1 MGGVVSQTR
10 DHEVPRDILERF
22 AAEEASEEERR
33 QVFRHLLAG
42 CAACQRE
49 LRLAHWHTE
58 AREMELA
65 HANVTPLG
73 PRTDIY
79 EEAFAAMH
87 RTAMNAIERLH
98 VEANVL
104 LAELNALSPEE
115 REFRVR
121 NLRRYADGKLAAAL
135 VEKSFELRYSD
146 LPSMLHYAR
155 LAVAVA
161 EAATPETA
169 GGRSL
174 LADGRARA
182 WAQLGNAQRI
192 HGDLDKAE
200 WCFAAATQHLEA
212 GSGDAQPRAWVARLL
227 ASLRI
232 AQRALRDAIELN
244 REAARLY
251 RRLRDRTGEATAL
264 LGGAWAQI
272 VDGDPRPAIEPL
284 QRCLEILHPWHPQER
299 KLIQGAATN
308 LVLCYID
315 VDRPQ
320 DAYDT
325 VVLAK
330 PYFEDCADA
339 ILRLRWDWQWGKAD
353 RDRGHFF
360 SAELLTEAGAGR
372 LRGGRARRGDR
383 RSLPRPRDALCPPGP
398 PGRVLAR
405 DRRSDRDLPLHRR
418 PARVPRRDRPAHR
431 TGAARRSRR
440 RRAPPARPRVPRRR
454 APRRAVALS
463 LPRATSPGSATPPC

>member
-1 MGGVVSQTR
+1 MRGVVSRTK
-10 DHEVPRDILERF
+10 DHEVPRDTLVRF
-22 AAEEASEEERR
+22 AAGEASEEERR

-49 LRLAHWHTE
+49 LRLARWHTV

-73 PRTDIY
+73 PRAGTY

-87 RTAMNAIERLH
+87 RTAMTAIERRH
-98 VEANVL
+98 AEADVL
-104 LAELNALSPEE
+104 LAELVGMSLEE
-115 REFRVR
+115 REFKVR

-146 LPSMLHYAR
+146 LPAMLHYAR
-155 LAVAVA
+155 IAVDAA
-161 EAATPETA
+161 EAATPETS

-174 LADGRARA
+174 LADCRARA

-192 HGDLDKAE
+192 HRDY
-200 WCFAAATQHLEA
+200 AAAERSLLAAGRHLEE
-212 GSGDAQPRAWVARLL
+212 GSGEAEPRAWLL
-227 ASLRI
+227 RCLAALRG
-232 AQRALRDAIELN
+232 AQRAFAEAIELN
-244 REAARLY
+244 REAAGLY
-251 RRLRDRTGEATAL
+251 RRLRDRTGEAAAL
-264 LGGAWAQI
+264 MAGAWARI
-272 VDGDPRPAIEPL
+272 ASGDPRPAIAPL

-299 KLIQGAATN
+299 RLIQGAAGN

-330 PYFEDCADA
+330 PYFEDCADT
-339 ILRLRWDWQWGKAD
+339 ILLLRWDWQWGKAD

-360 SAELLTEAGAGR
+360 SAEHLLKRVRDGFEEEGLAEEVGEVSLDLAMLYARQGRRGEFLRAIAEAIEIFRSIGARREYLAAIGQLNALAQHEEAAVAVLR
-372 LRGGRARRGDR
+372 QLVLECRGGVHRAE
-383 RSLPRPRDALCPPGP
+383 P
-398 PGRVLAR
+398 
-405 DRRSDRDLPLHRR
+405 
-418 PARVPRRDRPAHR
+418 
-431 TGAARRSRR
+431 
-440 RRAPPARPRVPRRR
+440 
-454 APRRAVALS
+454 
-463 LPRATSPGSATPPC
+463 

>member
-22 AAEEASEEERR
+22 TAGEASEEERR

-49 LRLAHWHTE
+49 LRLSNWHSE
-58 AREMELA
+58 AREMELTL
-65 HANVTPLG
+65 ANVAPLG
-73 PRTDIY
+73 PSADTY
-79 EEAFAAMH
+79 EEAFAAMQ
-87 RTAMNAIERLH
+87 RTAMTALERRH
-98 VEANVL
+98 AEANVL

-115 REFRVR
+115 REFKVR
-121 NLRRYADGKLAAAL
+121 NLRRYADGKLAAAM

-192 HGDLDKAE
+192 HGDFDKAE
-200 WCFAAATQHLEA
+200 WCFAAATQRLEA
-212 GSGDAQPRAWVARLL
+212 GSGDAQPRAWVTRLL

-299 KLIQGAATN
+299 RLIQGAATN

-330 PYFEDCADA
+330 PYFEGCADT
-339 ILRLRWDWQWGKAD
+339 ILLLRWDWQWGKAD

-360 SAELLTEAGAGR
+360 SGEHLLKRVRDGFEEEGLAEEVGEVSLDLAMLYARQGRRGEFLRAIAEAIAIFRSIGAR
-372 LRGGRARRGDR
+372 REYIAAIAQLDALAQHEEAAVAVLRQLVLECRGG
-383 RSLPRPRDALCPPGP
+383 
-398 PGRVLAR
+398 
-405 DRRSDRDLPLHRR
+405 
-418 PARVPRRDRPAHR
+418 VPRAE
-431 TGAARRSRR
+431 S
-440 RRAPPARPRVPRRR
+440 
-454 APRRAVALS
+454 
-463 LPRATSPGSATPPC
+463 

>member
-1 MGGVVSQTR
+1 MGGIVSQTR
-10 DHEVPRDILERF
+10 DHEVPRDILDRF
-22 AAEEASEEERR
+22 AAGEASEEERR
-33 QVFRHLLAG
+33 QVFGHLLAG
-42 CAACQRE
+42 CASCQRA
-49 LRLAHWHTE
+49 LRLANWHSE
-58 AREMELA
+58 AREMELVL
-65 HANVTPLG
+65 ANVAPLG
-73 PRTDIY
+73 PRADTYD
-79 EEAFAAMH
+79 EAFAAMQ
-87 RTAMNAIERLH
+87 RTAMTALERRH
-98 VEANVL
+98 AEANVL
-104 LAELNALSPEE
+104 LAELDALSPEE

-135 VEKSFELRYSD
+135 IEKSFELRYSD
-146 LPSMLHYAR
+146 LPAMLHYAR

-161 EAATPETA
+161 DAATPETA

-192 HGDLDKAE
+192 HGDFGKAE
-200 WCFAAATQHLEA
+200 WCFAAAIQHLDA
-212 GSGDAQPRAWVARLL
+212 GSGDAQPRAWVMRLL

-264 LGGAWAQI
+264 MGGAWAQI

-299 KLIQGAATN
+299 RLIQGAATN

-330 PYFEDCADA
+330 PYFENCADT
-339 ILRLRWDWQWGKAD
+339 ILLLRWDWQWGKAD
-353 RDRGHFF
+353 RDRGHYFA
-360 SAELLTEAGAGR
+360 AELLLKRVRDGFEEEGLAEEVGEVYLDLAMLYARQGRRGEFLRAIAEAISIFRSLGARREYLAAIGQLNALVQHEEAAVSLLR
-372 LRGGRARRGDR
+372 QLVLECRGG
-383 RSLPRPRDALCPPGP
+383 
-398 PGRVLAR
+398 
-405 DRRSDRDLPLHRR
+405 
-418 PARVPRRDRPAHR
+418 VPRADP
-431 TGAARRSRR
+431 
-440 RRAPPARPRVPRRR
+440 
-454 APRRAVALS
+454 
-463 LPRATSPGSATPPC
+463 